1 MTFTYRQGT
10 LCVFHNLYKKDISH
24 MQARSSRRWLS
35 LVLLCSATFMTILD
49 GSIINVALPT
59 IQRELGFAVG
69 NLQWIITGYALTYGG
84 FLLFAG
90 RASDLFGR
98 RRLFLAGVT
107 LFSLASLLCGLSP
120 SQPLLIAARLV
131 QGIGG
136 ALLTPSALA
145 LIVTIFAE
153 GTERNRALGIYGG
166 LSALGA
172 GVGALLGG
180 LLTSTLGW
188 RWVFF
193 VNVPVGV
200 LVILLT
206 PLLLHESTTT
216 QQSKRIDIGGALLM
230 TTGFASLVYGA
241 TQAGQVGVQ
250 AVAVVVPLGLGM
262 LLLVAFILLE
272 RRIAVPLVRLSIFRI
287 RPLTGANLLSLLFP
301 GLFGATL
308 FLLTLYMQQRLRFS
322 PLQTGLALLPLVLL
336 IILSSAFTA
345 LMTSRIGLRSMLIGG
360 VAAMMIG
367 LVLLTRI
374 APHETY
380 VTTVLPGIMVFGV
393 GFGILINTTLIAAT
407 TGVGN
412 EEQGLAS
419 GLINTSNQIGTAV
432 IIATLT
438 ATSAA
443 RTHVLDAIVRTSAN
457 HQQALIDGYRFA
469 FFIGLGLLLLAL
481 LIVLVFIGNKKEQ
494 DISTLEDQPD
504 ILQIESH
511 DEKSSVV

>member
-1 MTFTYRQGT
+1 
-10 LCVFHNLYKKDISH
+10 
-24 MQARSSRRWLS
+24 MQSRSSHRWLS

-59 IQRELGFAVG
+59 IQRELSFTVE

-107 LFSLASLLCGLSP
+107 LFSLASLLCGLAP

-131 QGIGG
+131 QGVGG

-145 LIVTIFAE
+145 LIVTLFAE

-200 LVILLT
+200 LVLLLT
-206 PLLLHESTTT
+206 PLLLRESTMA
-216 QQSKRIDIGGALLM
+216 QQSKRLDIGGVVLI
-230 TTGFASLVYGA
+230 TTGIASLVYGA
-241 TQAGQVGVQ
+241 TQAGQAGVPTWAVGV
-250 AVAVVVPLGLGM
+250 PLALGT
-262 LLLVAFILLE
+262 LLLVAFVLLE
-272 RRIAVPLVRLSIFRI
+272 QRVEVPLIRLSIFRL
-287 RPLTGANLLSLLFP
+287 RPLAGANLLSLLFP

-308 FLLTLYMQQRLRFS
+308 FLLTLYMQQILTFS
-322 PLQTGLALLPLVLL
+322 PLQTGLALLPLVLF
-336 IILSSAFTA
+336 IIMSSAFTA
-345 LMTSRIGLRSMLIGG
+345 LMTGRLGLKPMLIGG
-360 VAAMMIG
+360 VVAMALG
-367 LVLLTRI
+367 LGVLTRI
-374 APHETY
+374 VSGGTY
-380 VTTVLPGIMVFGV
+380 LTTLLPGIILFGI
-393 GFGILINTTLIAAT
+393 GFGILLNTTLIAAT
-407 TGVGN
+407 AGVGN

-419 GLINTSNQIGTAV
+419 GLINTTNQIGTAI

-438 ATSAA
+438 AISAA
-443 RTHVLDAIVRTSAN
+443 RTHLLDVTARTSSD
-457 HQQALIDGYRFA
+457 HQQALIGGYLFA
-469 FFIGLGLLLLAL
+469 FLVGLGLLLLAL
-481 LIVLVFIGNKKEQ
+481 LIILVFIDNKKKQ
-494 DISTLEDQPD
+494 DTPNLVRQTNSS
-504 ILQIESH
+504 QIEPVSKKTH
-511 DEKSSVV
+511 AL

>member
-1 MTFTYRQGT
+1 
-10 LCVFHNLYKKDISH
+10 
-24 MQARSSRRWLS
+24 MQSRSSHRWLS

-59 IQRELGFAVG
+59 IQRELSFTVE

-98 RRLFLAGVT
+98 RRLFLIGVT
-107 LFSLASLLCGLSP
+107 LFSLASFLCGLAP
-120 SQPLLIAARLV
+120 SQLFLIVARV
-131 QGIGG
+131 MQGVGG

-145 LIVTIFAE
+145 LIVTLFAE

-200 LVILLT
+200 LVLILT
-206 PLLLHESTTT
+206 PLLLRESTIA
-216 QQSKRIDIGGALLM
+216 QQSKRIDIGGVVLI

-241 TQAGQVGVQ
+241 TQAGQASVQVWVVGVALALGTLLLIAFVLVEQ
-250 AVAVVVPLGLGM
+250 RVEVPL
-262 LLLVAFILLE
+262 I
-272 RRIAVPLVRLSIFRI
+272 RLSIFRI

-308 FLLTLYMQQRLRFS
+308 FLLTLYMQQVLKFS
-322 PLQTGLALLPLVLL
+322 PFLTGLALLPLVLF

-345 LMTSRIGLRSMLIGG
+345 LMTNRLGFRPMLIGG
-360 VAAMMIG
+360 VVAMALG
-367 LVLLTRI
+367 LVVLTRI
-374 APHETY
+374 ASVGTY
-380 VTTVLPGIMVFGV
+380 LTTLLPGIILFGI
-393 GFGILINTTLIAAT
+393 GFGILLNTTLIAAT
-407 TGVGN
+407 AGVGN

-419 GLINTSNQIGTAV
+419 GLINTTNQIGTAI

-438 ATSAA
+438 AISAA
-443 RTHVLDAIVRTSAN
+443 RTHILDVTAHTSSDY
-457 HQQALIDGYRFA
+457 QQALIGGYIFA
-469 FFIGLGLLLLAL
+469 FLVGLGLLLLAL
-481 LIVLVFIGNKKEQ
+481 FIILIFIENKKKQ
-494 DISTLEDQPD
+494 DTPSLVRQIDSS
-504 ILQIESH
+504 QIEPVDKKMH
-511 DEKSSVV
+511 AL

>member
-1 MTFTYRQGT
+1 
-10 LCVFHNLYKKDISH
+10 
-24 MQARSSRRWLS
+24 MQSRSSHRWLS

-59 IQRELGFAVG
+59 IQRELSFTVE

-98 RRLFLAGVT
+98 RRLFLIGVT
-107 LFSLASLLCGLSP
+107 LFSLASLLCGLAP
-120 SQPLLIAARLV
+120 SQLLLITARVV
-131 QGIGG
+131 QGVGG

-145 LIVTIFAE
+145 LIVTLFAE

-193 VNVPVGV
+193 VNIPVGV
-200 LVILLT
+200 FVLILT
-206 PLLLHESTTT
+206 PLLLRESTIA
-216 QQSKRIDIGGALLM
+216 QQSKRIDIGGVVLI
-230 TTGFASLVYGA
+230 TSGFASLVYGA
-241 TQAGQVGVQ
+241 TQAGQASVQVWVVGVSL
-250 AVAVVVPLGLGM
+250 ALGT
-262 LLLVAFILLE
+262 LLLIAFVFVE
-272 RRIAVPLVRLSIFRI
+272 QRVAVPLIRLSIFRI

-308 FLLTLYMQQRLRFS
+308 FLLTLYMQQVLKFS
-322 PLQTGLALLPLVLL
+322 AFQTGLALLPLVLF

-345 LMTSRIGLRSMLIGG
+345 LMTSRLGLKPMLIGG
-360 VAAMMIG
+360 VVAMALG
-367 LVLLTRI
+367 LVVLTRI
-374 APHETY
+374 ASVGTY
-380 VTTVLPGIMVFGV
+380 LTTLLPGIILFGI
-393 GFGILINTTLIAAT
+393 GFGILLNTTLIAAT
-407 TGVGN
+407 AGVSN

-419 GLINTSNQIGTAV
+419 GLINTTNQIGTAI

-438 ATSAA
+438 AISAA
-443 RTHVLDAIVRTSAN
+443 RTHLLDVTAHTASD
-457 HQQALIDGYRFA
+457 HQQALIGGYISA
-469 FFIGLGLLLLAL
+469 FLVGLGLLLLAL
-481 LIVLVFIGNKKEQ
+481 LVILVFIDNKKKQ
-494 DISTLEDQPD
+494 STPKFVRQTNS
-504 ILQIESH
+504 SH
-511 DEKSSVV
+511 MEPLGKKTHAL

>member
-1 MTFTYRQGT
+1 
-10 LCVFHNLYKKDISH
+10 
-24 MQARSSRRWLS
+24 MQFRSSHRWLS

-59 IQRELGFAVG
+59 IQHELSFTVE
-69 NLQWIITGYALTYGG
+69 NLQWIITSYALTYGG

-98 RRLFLAGVT
+98 RRLFLAGVM
-107 LFSLASLLCGLSP
+107 LFSLASLLCGLAP
-120 SQPLLIAARLV
+120 SQLLLIAARVV

-145 LIVTIFAE
+145 LIVTLFAE

-200 LVILLT
+200 LVLVLT
-206 PLLLHESTTT
+206 PLLLRESTMS
-216 QQSKRIDIGGALLM
+216 QKSKRIDIGGVVLI

-241 TQAGQVGVQ
+241 TQAGQPGVQ
-250 AVAVVVPLGLGM
+250 TWAVAVPLVLGT
-262 LLLVAFILLE
+262 LLLVAFVLVE
-272 RRIAVPLVRLSIFRI
+272 QRVKVPLIRLSIFRI
-287 RPLTGANLLSLLFP
+287 RPLMGANLLSLLFP

-308 FLLTLYMQQRLRFS
+308 FLLTLYMQQVLKFS
-322 PLQTGLALLPLVLL
+322 PFQTGLALLPLVLF

-345 LMTSRIGLRSMLIGG
+345 LMTSRLGLKPMLIGG
-360 VAAMMIG
+360 VIAMAVG
-367 LVLLTRI
+367 LGVLTRI
-374 APHETY
+374 ASGGTY
-380 VTTVLPGIMVFGV
+380 LTTLLPGIIVFGI
-393 GFGILINTTLIAAT
+393 GFGILLNTTLIAAT

-419 GLINTSNQIGTAV
+419 GLINTTNQIGTAI

-438 ATSAA
+438 AISAA
-443 RTHVLDAIVRTSAN
+443 RTHLLDVTARISN
-457 HQQALIDGYRFA
+457 DHQQALIGGYIFA
-469 FFIGLGLLLLAL
+469 FLVGLGLLLLAL
-481 LIVLVFIGNKKEQ
+481 LIILVFIDNKKKQVTSELVKQ
-494 DISTLEDQPD
+494 TNP
-504 ILQIESH
+504 LQMKPVDKKTH
-511 DEKSSVV
+511 AL

>member
-1 MTFTYRQGT
+1 
-10 LCVFHNLYKKDISH
+10 
-24 MQARSSRRWLS
+24 MQSRSSHRWLS

-59 IQRELGFAVG
+59 IQHELSFTVE

-107 LFSLASLLCGLSP
+107 LFSLASLLCGLAP
-120 SQPLLIAARLV
+120 SQLLLIAARV
-131 QGIGG
+131 MQGIGG

-145 LIVTIFAE
+145 LIVALFAE
-153 GTERNRALGIYGG
+153 GTERNRALGIYGA

-200 LVILLT
+200 LVLILT
-206 PLLLHESTTT
+206 PLLLRESTMS
-216 QQSKRIDIGGALLM
+216 QQSKRIDIGGVLLI

-241 TQAGQVGVQ
+241 TQAGQAGVQ
-250 AVAVVVPLGLGM
+250 TWAVAVPLILGT
-262 LLLVAFILLE
+262 LLLVAFVLVE
-272 RRIAVPLVRLSIFRI
+272 QRVEVPLIRLSIFRI

-308 FLLTLYMQQRLRFS
+308 FLLTLYMQQVLKFS
-322 PLQTGLALLPLVLL
+322 PFQTGLALLPLVLF

-345 LMTSRIGLRSMLIGG
+345 LMTNRLGLRSMLIGG
-360 VAAMMIG
+360 IVAMALG
-367 LVLLTRI
+367 LVVLTRI
-374 APHETY
+374 VPGGTY
-380 VTTVLPGIMVFGV
+380 LTTILPGIILFGI
-393 GFGILINTTLIAAT
+393 GFGILLNTTLIAAT
-407 TGVGN
+407 AGVGN

-419 GLINTSNQIGTAV
+419 GLINTTNQIGTAV
-432 IIATLT
+432 IIATL
-438 ATSAA
+438 AAVSAA
-443 RTHVLDAIVRTSAN
+443 RTHLLDMTARTASD
-457 HQQALIDGYRFA
+457 HQQALIGGYIFA
-469 FFIGLGLLLLAL
+469 FLVGLGLLLLAL
-481 LIVLVFIGNKKEQ
+481 LVVLVFIDNKKKQ
-494 DISTLEDQPD
+494 DTPSLVRQTN
-504 ILQIESH
+504 ESQVEPLGKKTH
-511 DEKSSVV
+511 AL

>member
-1 MTFTYRQGT
+1 MH
-10 LCVFHNLYKKDISH
+10 V
-24 MQARSSRRWLS
+24 RSSHRWLS

-59 IQRELGFAVG
+59 MQRELGFTVG

-120 SQPLLIAARLV
+120 SQPILITARLV

-153 GTERNRALGIYGG
+153 GPERNRALGIYGG

-172 GVGALLGG
+172 GTGALLGG

-200 LVILLT
+200 LVIILT
-206 PLLLHESTTT
+206 PLLLRESTMN
-216 QQSKRIDIGGALLM
+216 QQSKRIDIGGALLI
-230 TTGFASLVYGA
+230 TSGFASLVYGV
-241 TQAGQVGVQ
+241 TQAGQGGVP
-250 AVAVVVPLGLGM
+250 AVAVGVPLGLGI
-262 LLLVAFILLE
+262 LLLVAFVLLE
-272 RRIAVPLVRLSIFRI
+272 QKIAVPLIRLSIFRI
-287 RPLTGANLLSLLFP
+287 RPLAGANLLSLLFP

-308 FLLTLYMQQRLRFS
+308 FLLTLYMQQILKFS
-322 PLQTGLALLPLVLL
+322 PLQTGLALLPLVLF

-345 LMTSRIGLRSMLIGG
+345 LMTNRIGLRPMLIGG
-360 VAAMMIG
+360 VVAMAIG

-374 APHETY
+374 ALEATY
-380 VTTVLPGIMVFGV
+380 LTTVLPGIIVFGV
-393 GFGILINTTLIAAT
+393 GFGILLNTTLIAAT

-432 IIATLT
+432 IIAALT
-438 ATSAA
+438 AASAA
-443 RTHVLDAIVRTSAN
+443 RTHMLDSLARTSTA
-457 HQQALIDGYRFA
+457 HQQALIEGYTFA
-469 FFIGLGLLLLAL
+469 FFVGLGLLLLAL
-481 LIVLVFIGNKKEQ
+481 LIVLVFIDKKKDQ
-494 DISTLEDQPD
+494 DTAVLENRPDTLQVE
-504 ILQIESH
+504 LHS
-511 DEKSSVV
+511 EKSNAL